1 LEEVSDF
8 MRRDAAHTIH
18 PLAGQG
24 LNQGQGD
31 VATLVQTIEAAVQT
45 GQDIGSS
52 LSLEAYNSER
62 YAANNLL
69 LGVCD
74 KLHKLYSVKSGPLV
88 LLRSL
93 GLSAVNKLGILK
105 GLLMRTA
112 AGGA

>member
-1 LEEVSDF
+1 MFLTGH
-8 MRRDAAHTIH
+8 RDAAHTIH

-31 VATLVQTIEAAVQT
+31 VASLVKTIEAAVRA
-45 GQDIGSS
+45 GQDIGSL

-62 YAANNLL
+62 YAANNLVM
-69 LGVCD
+69 GVCD
-74 KLHKLYSVKSGPLV
+74 KLHKLYSVQSGPVV

-93 GLSAVNKLGILK
+93 GLDAVNRMGMLK
-105 GLLMRTA
+105 GFLMRTA